1 MPILLPL
8 DIQVSLEADIHR
20 IGSVPCLHKRC
31 RYRID
36 AILPALPPQPFD
48 IGPND
53 KPPLRYRDSNA
64 WTNILDIVRAYEIR
78 LTEIGPFRKESVEGT
93 KCAFGWVLITACY
106 ARSSPSR

>member
-8 DIQVSLEADIHR
+8 EIQVSLEADVHR
-20 IGSVPCLHKRC
+20 IGGVPCLHKRC

-36 AILPALPPQPFD
+36 AILPALPPEPFD

-78 LTEIGPFRKESVEGT
+78 LTEIGPFGKESVEGA

-106 ARSSPSR
+106 ARIE